1 MLKGSCCSGNPSF
14 FCPFLSLV
22 KQPPSSVKC
31 TPCQSDLTANL
42 DAQYSNMKKL
52 YLCVILSAA
61 SLIFSQ
67 MMVAQGVYQFW
78 GVTEYGGDE
87 NDQGTLY
94 SARFDGTGITAR
106 DAFKIFTGPVDQFA
120 EPFEVMNGKVYGFF
134 ENSGPYQKGVLYEF
148 DPVANKYTIKLN
160 LHDYPLINN
169 SGFLF
174 TYNSKLY
181 GRASYQG
188 VSSLYEYDP
197 AANTLQIKNAIDPYV
212 RNFIFYNNKFYG
224 SAYLGGANDDGY
236 IFSFDPVTFT
246 ITKLLDIPTWSGPI
260 NNFRLF
266 NNRLY
271 GIGRD
276 AGINGAGAIVEYD
289 PATNQL
295 TEKASLG
302 TADGAGD
309 VTSLRLFNGKLYGV
323 TTSGLFDNTGVLFE
337 YDPTQNT
344 IVKKMDISDT
354 NPVSSLA
361 VFYNNRFYGVSKSGG
376 NFDKG
381 VLFEYDPQSNT
392 YTKKIHFY
400 GQPGESPLPFL
411 ALINNRM
418 YGVATKGGAFSA
430 GTFFVYEPV
439 PNVIARAVDMGNSNG
454 NRPFGKLLYYQGKL
468 YGFTTKGGQN
478 NKGVI
483 YAYDLA
489 THTYDIRYHMSAA
502 SGYGEMEGSMVL
514 YNGRMYGITRYL
526 ENGSGALFEFNPS
539 NNQYT
544 VRHSFTSA
552 TGSSPFGRLLVYNNK
567 LYGTT
572 IYGGN
577 TNSGVLYEFDPA
589 ASTYLVKVHFS
600 NAFGNNPQGA
610 LSTYNGKIFG
620 TCATGGNNDKG
631 TIFQFDPAINGFQ
644 VRYHFTPSEGY
655 RSSSALVLYNNKFY
669 GTNDLND
676 DPDIFGTLFEFDPVS
691 ANVAIKHSFTFPEGS
706 YPRNEMIVH
715 NKKLYGMTAGGGSIN
730 YGGVLYEFD
739 PQLNKWTQQSTF
751 DYTNGRFPQ
760 STALTLVP
768 ALVAPGTPGS
778 CQAAIPA
785 YVNAANANE
794 WIPFT
799 DEEGNAVMEINPNGN
814 ILGNIRVEF
823 YTHNG
828 PVRKDEANRFY
839 LDRNIT
845 VSVENQPSSPVN
857 IRLYI
862 KKTEFETLKNT
873 AGSGVQTL
881 NDITVFKNND
891 ACSNAVQSVATPI
904 DATVVAWGLDYV
916 YLAEVSSFSSFYFA
930 SKAYTAL
937 PLKLEYFKGEA
948 LATANR
954 LEWKASCTDN
964 ADFIVERSLDGI
976 NFHQIGL
983 VLATAADCLQ
993 PLQFPDQHPPDGK
1006 AYYRLQMKDEKNII
1020 SYSNIIIINRA
1031 NTKQLSVKLH
1041 PNPVQGNIANFSIQ
1055 SPGSG
1060 IMPVAIYDAMGRLV
1074 LRKEWTLS
1082 KGAQTKQITIQQLP
1096 PGVYTAVFQGKE
1108 AVKPIRFIR
1117 N

>member
-1 MLKGSCCSGNPSF
+1 
-14 FCPFLSLV
+14 
-22 KQPPSSVKC
+22 
-31 TPCQSDLTANL
+31 
-42 DAQYSNMKKL
+42 MKKL
-52 YLCVILSAA
+52 YLCAIFFAISLLS
-61 SLIFSQ
+61 SQ
-67 MMVAQGVYQFW
+67 ETVAQGIYQFW
-78 GVTEYGGDE
+78 GLTNAGGSVH
-87 NDQGTLY
+87 DQGTLF
-94 SARFDGTGITAR
+94 SARFDGTGITTR
-106 DAFKIFTGPVDQFA
+106 NAFKIFTGNVDQFS
-120 EPFEVMNGKVYGFF
+120 ESFHVVNGKVYGFF
-134 ENSGPYQKGVLYEF
+134 DESGPYQKGVLYEF
-148 DPVANKYTIKLN
+148 DPVTDKYTIKLN
-160 LHDYPLINN
+160 LHDHPLYYNT
-169 SGFLF
+169 GFLY
-174 TYNSKLY
+174 TYNNKLY
-181 GRASYQG
+181 GQGSYQG
-188 VSSLYEYDP
+188 TSSLYEYDP
-197 AANTLQIKNAIDPYV
+197 SANTLLVKKAIDPYV
-212 RNFIFYNNKFYG
+212 RNFIFYNNQFYG
-224 SAYLGGANDDGY
+224 SAYLGGANDKGY
-236 IFSFDPVTFT
+236 IFRFDPVTFT
-246 ITKLLDIPTWSGPI
+246 ITKLMDIPVWSGPI
-260 NNFRLF
+260 SNFRLY
-266 NNRLY
+266 NNKLY
-271 GIGRD
+271 GTGRD

-302 TADGAGD
+302 TADGSGT
-309 VTSLRLFNGKLYGV
+309 VTSLRLFSGKLYGV
-323 TTSGLFDNTGVLFE
+323 TTAGLFDNTGVVFE
-337 YDPTQNT
+337 YDPLQNT
-344 IVKKMDISDT
+344 IVKKMDISAT
-354 NPVSSLA
+354 NPVSGFT
-361 VFYNNRFYGVSKSGG
+361 VFHNNRFYGVTRSGG

-381 VLFEYDPQSNT
+381 VLFEYDPQSNA
-392 YTKKIHFY
+392 YTKKIHFN
-400 GQPGESPLPFL
+400 GLPGESPLPFL
-411 ALINNRM
+411 AAISGKM
-418 YGVATKGGAFSA
+418 YGVATAGGSYHA
-430 GTFFVYEPV
+430 GTFFEYDPAS
-439 PNVIARAVDMGNSNG
+439 NTIASAVDMGNSEG
-454 NRPFGKLLYYQGKL
+454 HKPYGKLLYYQGKL
-468 YGFTTKGGQN
+468 YGFTTKGGQYN
-478 NKGVI
+478 RGVI
-483 YAYDLA
+483 YAYDLV
-489 THTYDIRYHMSAA
+489 TDSYEIRYHMREAT
-502 SGYGEMEGSMVL
+502 GYGDMEGSMVL
-514 YNGRMYGITRYL
+514 YNGRMYGITRFL
-526 ENGSGALFEFNPS
+526 ENGAGALFEFNPS

-544 VRHSFTSA
+544 VKHSFTSA
-552 TGSSPFGRLLVYNNK
+552 TGSSPMARLLVYNSK

-572 IYGGN
+572 MYGGN

-589 ASTYLVKVHFS
+589 TGTYSVKVQFS
-600 NAFGNNPQGA
+600 NGFGTNPQAA
-610 LSTYNGKIFG
+610 LSAYKGKLYG
-620 TCATGGNNDKG
+620 TCPVGGTNDKG
-631 TIFQFDPAINGFQ
+631 TIFEFDPAINSFQ
-644 VRYHFTPSEGY
+644 VRHHFTEAQGY
-655 RSSSALVLYNNKFY
+655 RSSSALTLYNNKFY
-669 GTNDLND
+669 GTNEMND
-676 DPDIFGTLFEFDPVS
+676 DDDIFGTLFEFDPVS
-691 ANVAIKHSFTFPEGS
+691 FNVALRHSFTFPEGT

-715 NKKLYGMTAGGGSIN
+715 NKKLYGLAAGGGTVD
-730 YGGVLYEFD
+730 YGGVFYEFD
-739 PQLNKWTQQSTF
+739 PQLNKWSQQSTF
-751 DYTNGRFPQ
+751 DYDNGRFPL
-760 STALTLVP
+760 STGLTLVP

-799 DEEGNAVMEINPNGN
+799 DDEGNAVMEINPNGN
-814 ILGNIRVEF
+814 MLGTVRVSF

-828 PVRKDEANRFY
+828 PVRKDEADRFY

-891 ACSNAVQSVATPI
+891 DCSNAVQSVATPI

-948 LATANR
+948 LATANG

-976 NFHQIGL
+976 NFQQIGL
-983 VLATAADCLQ
+983 VLATAADCQQ

-1006 AYYRLQMKDEKNII
+1006 AYYRLQMKDEKNTI
-1020 SYSNIIIINRA
+1020 SYSNIIILNRA
-1031 NTKQLSVKLH
+1031 NTKQLSIKLH